1 MYDKIEQGKH
11 FKKSAS
17 TSTKKIEK
25 KKKEKIL
32 TVQQLNVE
40 VKVNQ

>member
-11 FKKSAS
+11 FKKGPA
-17 TSTKKIEK
+17 TSSKKIQK
-25 KKKEKIL
+25 KKKQKVL

-40 VKVNQ
+40 VKLNQ